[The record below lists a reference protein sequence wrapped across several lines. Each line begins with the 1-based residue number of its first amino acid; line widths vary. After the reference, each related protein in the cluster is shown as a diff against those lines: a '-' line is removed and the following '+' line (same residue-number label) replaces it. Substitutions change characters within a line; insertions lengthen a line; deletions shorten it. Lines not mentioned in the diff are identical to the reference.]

1 MSQIRLYTF
10 HQFFFESERKK
21 RTSLEF
27 NKKTSEHEFYW
38 LVTKLVRLF

>member
-21 RTSLEF
+21 RTLEF
-27 NKKTSEHEFYW
+27 NKKASEHEFYW

>member
-27 NKKTSEHEFYW
+27 NKKASEHEFYW